1 MSDQDIEPDAVVR
14 TALQLLPIPAH
25 GDDFWQRLEASLD
38 AEVPVP
44 LPVEARSGDRVDQ
57 RSTIGAPA
65 VASPTPIELDRDT
78 SLAVVPPAF
87 RRRSNILLVAA
98 AAAAVVVVG
107 IAGRALL
114 EEREGGTV
122 SGDRAGAGAEA
133 LETLV
138 RDAQGG
144 RATVTTLSSDRES
157 SSTEAVLAWVA
168 DLGDGDTDGAWSAM
182 GDASQAHFTSRSEFQ
197 AMMPDLAE
205 GYGAWSAAE
214 PDDVLVTPVSSDD
227 EGTIAVVTLMGMVD
241 QEGTSQE
248 RVDAFPVR
256 LVDGDVIVEPFASAG
271 PLEVVVPEPVTAE
284 GAGFED
290 VGLDEELV
298 FVVPASAEAPVLRLD
313 GGDTVICGE
322 ADGTELHDLEDAD
335 GQRCAY
341 LPEGGFDAGRHV
353 VTVAFVD
360 DDGTAVTASSLRFAA
375 A

>member
-1 MSDQDIEPDAVVR
+1 MSDHDIAPDAVVR

-25 GDDFWQRLEASLD
+25 GDDFWHRLEASLD

-44 LPVEARSGDRVDQ
+44 LPVEPRSGERGDQ
-57 RSTIGAPA
+57 RSTTAAPL
-65 VASPTPIELDRDT
+65 VATAAPIDLDRDT

-87 RRRSNILLVAA
+87 RRRSNMALVAVAA
-98 AAAAVVVVG
+98 AAVLVVG

-114 EEREGGTV
+114 EERDGDTV
-122 SGDRAGAGAEA
+122 SSDRAGAGAEA

-144 RATVTTLSSDRES
+144 RATVTTLSSGHES
-157 SSTEAVLAWVA
+157 SSTEAVLAWVS
-168 DLGDGDTDGAWSAM
+168 DLGDGDTDGAWTAM
-182 GDASQAHFTSRSEFQ
+182 GDASQAHFSSRSEFQ

-227 EGTIAVVTLMGMVD
+227 DGTIAVVTLMGTVD
-241 QEGTSQE
+241 QEGTSQD

-271 PLEVVVPEPVTAE
+271 PLEVVVPEPLSAD
-284 GAGFED
+284 GAGFEG

-298 FVVPASAEAPVLRLD
+298 FVLPASADAPVLRLD

-322 ADGTELHDLEDAD
+322 ADGTELNDLEDAD
-335 GQRCAY
+335 GQRCAF
-341 LPEGGFDAGRHV
+341 LPEGGFDQGEHV
-353 VTVAFVD
+353 VTIAYVG
-360 DDGTAVTASSLRFAA
+360 DDGAAVTASSLRFAA